1 MNDNSQKRILVVEDD
16 TALRD
21 LYVQILTDSGFT
33 VESASDGQIAFEYMK
48 KGGYHV
54 VLLDIILP
62 KVDGLTILEK
72 LSTEAPPEKP
82 NYHVVVL
89 SNLGQDEAIS
99 RAMSLG
105 AQGYLIKSDYTPGQV
120 VEQVN
125 HFLELGNPP
134 TISQST

>member
-1 MNDNSQKRILVVEDD
+1 MTNSQKRILVVEDD
-16 TALRD
+16 VALRD
-21 LYVQILTDSGFT
+21 LYVQILTDSSFQ
-33 VESASDGQIAFEYMK
+33 VESVADGQEAFEAMK
-48 KGGYHV
+48 KGGYDL

-82 NYHVVVL
+82 NFHVVVL

-99 RAMSLG
+99 KAMSLG
-105 AQGYLIKSDYTPGQV
+105 AEGYLIKSDYTPGQV

-125 HFLELGNPP
+125 HFLEMGD
-134 TISQST
+134 SH

>member
-1 MNDNSQKRILVVEDD
+1 MPDNSSKRILIVEDD

-21 LYVQILTDSGFT
+21 LYVQILSDSNFQ
-33 VESASDGQIAFEYMK
+33 VESAADGQEAFEAMK
-48 KGGYHV
+48 KGGYDL

-72 LSTEAPPEKP
+72 LANEAPPEKP
-82 NYHVVVL
+82 NFHIVVL

-99 RAMSLG
+99 KAMGLG

-125 HFLELGNPP
+125 HFLNLDNPA
-134 TISQST
+134 S